1 LKKVLV
7 VVDDVGTTENLVA
20 LQDLVVNGE
29 KKGSKKIKIVTC

>member
-7 VVDDVGTTENLVA
+7 VVNYVGTTKNLVA

-29 KKGSKKIKIVTC
+29 KKGSKKKKL

>member
-20 LQDLVVNGE
+20 LQDAVVNGE
-29 KKGSKKIKIVTC
+29 KKGSENK